1 MKKVLFIIP
10 SLSQTNGI
18 SSFLINYISNMKLN
32 KFNVD
37 ILCSNLRT
45 SKEHLNILKRKNVK
59 CYFIGYIKDVGLRKY
74 VKSIKDFFKN
84 HNNYDLV
91 YSNLSYQSF
100 IFFKYAKRM
109 GIKEFA
115 IHSHSYKMSSSKM
128 KSVIAHILQKHVN
141 KEAKYKFACSKLAGD
156 ALFKKYKYR
165 IINNAID
172 YEKYKYSL
180 LFKEEK
186 RKELNISSEKKVIGF
201 VGRFVPVKNI
211 FFFKKLAKIISN
223 NYVIVMI
230 GTGPL
235 KAKFM
240 DDIKE
245 SKLSDKFI
253 FLDEISNVN
262 EYYSLFDYFL
272 LPSHYEGLP
281 VVGIEAQAN
290 GLPCIF
296 SDTIT
301 KESRISDN
309 TYFVDRNDIEKWV
322 KLIEKLSRNTSATL
336 NNSFNISVQANKF
349 EDIIS
354 DIVNK

>member
-10 SLSQTNGI
+10 SLSQANGI
-18 SSFLINYISNMKLN
+18 SSFLINYISNMNLK
-32 KFNVD
+32 KFDVD
-37 ILCSNLRT
+37 ILCSNLRP
-45 SKEHLNILKRKNVK
+45 SKEYLNILKNKNVK
-59 CYFIGYIKDVGLRKY
+59 CYFIGYIKDIGLCKY
-74 VKSIKDFFKN
+74 VKSIKEFFKKN
-84 HNNYDLV
+84 NNYDLV

-109 GIKEFA
+109 GIKKFA

-128 KSVIAHILQKHVN
+128 KNIIANILQKHIN

-165 IINNAID
+165 IINNAIN

-211 FFFKKLAKIISN
+211 LFFKKLAEKISDD
-223 NYVIVMI
+223 YVIVMI

-235 KAKFM
+235 KAKFI

-245 SKLSDKFI
+245 AKLSDKFI

-290 GLPCIF
+290 GVPCIF

-301 KESRISDN
+301 KESKISDN
-309 TYFVDRNDIEKWV
+309 TYFVDRNDVEKWV
-322 KLIEKLSRNTSATL
+322 KLIKKLSRDKSTIL
-336 NNSFNISVQANKF
+336 NNSFNIFIQAKKF
-349 EDIIS
+349 ENIIS
-354 DIVNK
+354 DIVNN